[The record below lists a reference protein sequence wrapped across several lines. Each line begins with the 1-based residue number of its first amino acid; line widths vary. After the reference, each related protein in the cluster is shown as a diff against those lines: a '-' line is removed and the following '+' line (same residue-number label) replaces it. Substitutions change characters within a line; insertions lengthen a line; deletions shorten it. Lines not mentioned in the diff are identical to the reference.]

1 MTDHVYY
8 KPEDFNER
16 EKNQGNVIYDLVVN
30 GGLKI
35 CKMCGAG
42 EAELDEYPTC
52 EAYWK
57 RPIRDDRVVSVR
69 KCYDCHKVFTH
80 KELNRRVTVECSH
93 CGSDKTAFH
102 RTQGVNA

>member
-1 MTDHVYY
+1 MTDHVLY

-16 EKNQGNVIYDLVVN
+16 EKNQGNVLYKLVVE
-30 GGLKI
+30 GGLGI

-52 EAYWK
+52 EEYWK

-69 KCYDCHKVFTH
+69 QCHDCGKSFTH
-80 KELNRRVTVECSH
+80 KELNRRVAVECAH
-93 CGSDKTAFH
+93 CGSDKTEF
-102 RTQGVNA
+102 RSTKGVNA